1 MSAPT
6 TPEAR
11 AARGA
16 SEEGSPG
23 ALRTPRASQLAGDEQ
38 SPASTKDYGECAN
51 FGAPPTLEG
60 TAEEGAEQEG
70 ETNEETSQQ
79 NAGTWSEVVRRRA
92 GKQHRTHNKNP
103 VSLAE
108 SLRQAAELL
117 EFWNRNHTVCFYT
130 F

>member
-6 TPEAR
+6 TPESR

-60 TAEEGAEQEG
+60 TAEDGAEQE
-70 ETNEETSQQ
+70 EEKNEETSQRSD
-79 NAGTWSEVVRRRA
+79 GTWSDVVRRRA
-92 GKQHRTHNKNP
+92 GKQHKILNKQTI
-103 VSLAE
+103 SLAE
-108 SLRQAAELL
+108 SLLFSVVTNIVLFE
-117 EFWNRNHTVCFYT
+117 
-130 F
+130 